1 MQRPRRQA
9 AVEAIAKIQRVR
21 EWETLS
27 ESSKR
32 FRECAAQI
40 EAEFRAE
47 ERGQNVSAADLDEA
61 CESDEES
68 EEHSDAYSD
77 ANESFVDDDYESE
90 DTEYHPAAEE
100 LADEVTEEADE
111 KLEEEEEEEEG
122 EEEDEEDEEEGEE
135 EDEEDEEKEAEEA
148 EEADLDFKEETAA
161 PPPAHGEAPSQSPA
175 QV

>member
-1 MQRPRRQA
+1 MERPRRQA

-21 EWETLS
+21 EWETLP

-47 ERGQNVSAADLDEA
+47 ERGQNVSADDLDADGA
-61 CESDEES
+61 CESDEEQ
-68 EEHSDAYSD
+68 SDAYSD

-100 LADEVTEEADE
+100 LAEDWNEEPDELQD
-111 KLEEEEEEEEG
+111 
-122 EEEDEEDEEEGEE
+122 EEDEEDEEE
-135 EDEEDEEKEAEEA
+135 EDEEEAEALGDEEEEEEQPEEHQKEAEEPEEA
-148 EEADLDFKEETAA
+148 EEDDGDRENHAIL
-161 PPPAHGEAPSQSPA
+161 Q
-175 QV
+175 

>member
-21 EWETLS
+21 EWETLP

-47 ERGQNVSAADLDEA
+47 EHGQNVSADDLDGA
-61 CESDEES
+61 GESDEEQS
-68 EEHSDAYSD
+68 EAYSD
-77 ANESFVDDDYESE
+77 ANESFVDDDYEAE

-100 LADEVTEEADE
+100 LAEDLNEEPDELQD
-111 KLEEEEEEEEG
+111 
-122 EEEDEEDEEEGEE
+122 EEDEEDEEEEEE
-135 EDEEDEEKEAEEA
+135 EDEEEAEALGDEEEEEEQPEEHQKEAEEPEEA
-148 EEADLDFKEETAA
+148 EEDDRD
-161 PPPAHGEAPSQSPA
+161 GENHAILQ
-175 QV
+175 